1 MLVALL
7 LPATSALPADA
18 QSEEDL
24 EAIEGQIEDAEAE
37 VQEIEGQVEISVS
50 ELNRILEE
58 LQALQA
64 ELDTRNDEL
73 ARAQAVLEDRER
85 ILAATTTELE
95 ATEARLAD
103 TRAELDSLREA
114 YEARVRQSYISARPD
129 QTLPIFNVSDA
140 AEFTQATTYL
150 EAIVTRDRA
159 GYEQVDVLRA
169 TIEADEAELARLQ
182 IQQDADRAVAEAERD
197 HVATLVAEQQ
207 SLVAQVDAAAED
219 KRTVLAGLE
228 ADRDS
233 AEALIADLEAES
245 ARIEAE
251 LAAAAAAAAAA
262 AEAEAAAAAAA
273 AAAQGSA
280 APAPASSGSAGVA
293 AGSGRFILPVGGRIS
308 SEFGYRIHP
317 ISGASRLH
325 AGMDIAA
332 AGGTPIGAAGAG
344 TVLSVG
350 WQGGYGNTVIVDH
363 GGGIA
368 TLYAH
373 QSRTAASVG
382 QSVSQGQVIGY
393 VGTTGYSTGN
403 HLHWE
408 VRVNGSPTNPRGYL

>member
-1 MLVALL
+1 
-7 LPATSALPADA
+7 
-18 QSEEDL
+18 E
-24 EAIEGQIEDAEAE
+24 
-37 VQEIEGQVEISVS
+37 
-50 ELNRILEE
+50 
-58 LQALQA
+58 
-64 ELDTRNDEL
+64 
-73 ARAQAVLEDRER
+73 
-85 ILAATTTELE
+85 LAATET
-95 ATEARLAD
+95 RLAD
-103 TRAELDSLREA
+103 TRAELESLREA

-129 QTLPIFNVSDA
+129 QTLPIFSVTNA
-140 AEFTQATTYL
+140 ADFTQATTYL
-150 EAIVTRDRA
+150 EAIVSRDRA

-182 IQQDADRAVAEAERD
+182 DQHEADREVAEAERD
-197 HVATLVAEQQ
+197 HVASLVAEQQ
-207 SLVAQVDAAAED
+207 SLVAQVDAAAGE

-228 ADRDS
+228 ADRES
-233 AEALIADLEAES
+233 AEALIAEFEAES

-251 LAAAAAAAAAA
+251 LAAAAAAAAA
-262 AEAEAAAAAAA
+262 EAAAAAAA
-273 AAAQGSA
+273 QQGS
-280 APAPASSGSAGVA
+280 PASASGTAGVV

-325 AGMDIAA
+325 AGIDIAA
-332 AGGTPIGAAGAG
+332 PGGTPIGAAGAG
-344 TVLSVG
+344 TVVSVG
-350 WQGGYGNTVIVDH
+350 WRGGYGNAVIIDH

-382 QSVSQGQVIGY
+382 QSVSQGQIIGY

-408 VRVNGSPTNPRGYL
+408 VRVNGAPTNPRGYL